1 MPFFHTLP
9 WEILIL
15 TRLYFGVKS
24 PGSVCLYYQMY
35 SILFQDYTSG
45 ELLTGYL
52 KKELIEILQ
61 KIAGEHRERR
71 AQVTD
76 DVVKQ
81 FMTPRKLN
89 YQY

>member
-1 MPFFHTLP
+1 MPFSNTTMGNPNFDKN
-9 WEILIL
+9 IS
-15 TRLYFGVKS
+15 FGVKP
-24 PGSVCLYYQMY
+24 PGSVCLYYQTY
-35 SILFQDYTSG
+35 SICFQDYTSG

-71 AQVTD
+71 GQVTD